1 MNFSKK
7 NHEPHKNNNFFVS
20 KKAFFYFVLGVIVV
34 SSIAFIKVNKKTT
47 KIDTTTSYITALNG
61 VKAYTLEIAEAM
73 PADKYTFRP
82 HDSIRSFGEQMAH
95 IGMSSKFLL
104 GMFIN
109 GDSMPTDPKVF
120 ANIGMMEK
128 EMGASKEA
136 CIKAITEAFDAI
148 IETHKSMNSES
159 LKETFSVPFDPSP
172 DKPKF
177 SKEKGF
183 QFISEHIAHHRGQ
196 ALVSLRMQGIK
207 APRYRLY

>member
-1 MNFSKK
+1 MKK
-7 NHEPHKNNNFFVS
+7 S
-20 KKAFFYFVLGVIVV
+20 FFYFVLGALVV
-34 SSIAFIKVNKKTT
+34 STIAFVKVDKKNTEANTT
-47 KIDTTTSYITALNG
+47 DSYVSMLNG

-73 PADKYTFRP
+73 PADKYTFKP
-82 HDSIRSFGEQMAH
+82 SDSVRSFGEQMAH

-104 GMFIN
+104 GMFIK
-109 GDSMPTDPKVF
+109 GEPMPTDPEVF
-120 ANIGMMEK
+120 ANIGKMEK

-136 CIKAITEAFDAI
+136 CIKAVTEAFDAI
-148 IETHKSMNSES
+148 IATHKSMNAES
-159 LKETFSVPFDPSP
+159 LSETFSVPFDPSP

-207 APRYRLY
+207 APQYRLY